1 MAKKRYCLYLSRPLA
16 HKLERIAS
24 QRHGSKS
31 ALLEEAL
38 RKSLEP
44 EQVPGVEEGLL
55 RRLNELHRALAA
67 IARDQLVINET
78 IALFV
83 RYMLAVTPPLPDSD
97 HEPARLTARKRID
110 VFLVEVGKRVAGN
123 GVHTAEVLRAVPV
136 DQPDL
141 FATALGSG
149 PLKGNLSPQPLRTN
163 GQTHGGQPQG
173 RALGTNARGQ
183 AAEPK
188 EGGGHA

>member
-1 MAKKRYCLYLSRPLA
+1 MRKKRYCLYLSRPLA
-16 HKLERIAS
+16 HQLERVAS
-24 QRHGSKS
+24 LRHGSKS

-55 RRLNELHRALAA
+55 RRLNELHRAVSAV
-67 IARDQLVINET
+67 ARDQTVLNET
-78 IALFV
+78 TALFV

-97 HEPARLTARKRID
+97 QEPARLTGRKRYD
-110 VFLVEVGKRVAGN
+110 VFLTEVGKRVAGN
-123 GVHTAEVLRAVPV
+123 GVYTAEVLRTVPV

-141 FATALGSG
+141 FATAPGGS
-149 PLKGNLSPQPLRTN
+149 PPRSQLDLKPF
-163 GQTHGGQPQG
+163 
-173 RALGTNARGQ
+173 RANGQ

>member
-16 HKLERIAS
+16 HKLERVAS

-67 IARDQLVINET
+67 IARDQRSST
-78 IALFV
+78 RRSPCSSATCWPSPRPF
-83 RYMLAVTPPLPDSD
+83 P
-97 HEPARLTARKRID
+97 TATRNRRASPRASAID

-123 GVHTAEVLRAVPV
+123 GVHTAEVLRTVPV

-141 FATALGSG
+141 FATASAAAPSRPSPAACERPGARAA
-149 PLKGNLSPQPLRTN
+149 KGRP
-163 GQTHGGQPQG
+163 
-173 RALGTNARGQ
+173 
-183 AAEPK
+183 AEPK

>member
-55 RRLNELHRALAA
+55 RRLNEFHRALAA
-67 IARDQLVINET
+67 IGRDQLVINET

-123 GVHTAEVLRAVPV
+123 GVHTAEVLRTVPV

-149 PLKGNLSPQPLRTN
+149 PLNAHAALRTQPLRTN
-163 GQTHGGQPQG
+163 GQ
-173 RALGTNARGQ
+173 AVGTDVRGP
-183 AAEPK
+183 AAERK

>member
-16 HKLERIAS
+16 HKLDRVAS

-123 GVHTAEVLRAVPV
+123 GVHTAEVLRTVRV

-149 PLKGNLSPQPLRTN
+149 PLKGQLSPQPFRAN
-163 GQTHGGQPQG
+163 GQAHGIQPQG
-173 RALGTNARGQ
+173 HP
-183 AAEPK
+183 AEPK
-188 EGGGHA
+188 DGGGHA

>member
-16 HKLERIAS
+16 HQLERVAS
-24 QRHGSKS
+24 LRHGSKS

-44 EQVPGVEEGLL
+44 EQVPGVEEGLV
-55 RRLNELHRALAA
+55 RRLNELHKALAA
-67 IARDQLVINET
+67 IARDVTVATET
-78 IALFV
+78 LALFV
-83 RYMLAVTPPLPDSD
+83 RYMLTVTPPIPDGDQES
-97 HEPARLTARKRID
+97 ARLTGRKRYD
-110 VFLVEVGKRVAGN
+110 VFLTEVGKRVAGN
-123 GVHTAEVLRAVPV
+123 GVYTAEVLRTVPV

-141 FATALGSG
+141 FATAPGGGS
-149 PLKGNLSPQPLRTN
+149 PRSRLDLKPFRAN
-163 GQTHGGQPQG
+163 G
-173 RALGTNARGQ
+173 R

>member
-16 HKLERIAS
+16 HKLERVAS

-55 RRLNELHRALAA
+55 RRLNELHRAVAA
-67 IARDQLVINET
+67 IARDQLVATET
-78 IALFV
+78 LALFV
-83 RYMLAVTPPLPDSD
+83 RYMLTVTPPLPDSD
-97 HEPARLTARKRID
+97 QEPARLTGRKRCD

-123 GVHTAEVLRAVPV
+123 GVYTAEVLRTVPV

-141 FATALGSG
+141 FATAPGSG
-149 PLKGNLSPQPLRTN
+149 PLNLIPAVTAVLPRQRPDPRGRTP
-163 GQTHGGQPQG
+163 GP
-173 RALGTNARGQ
+173 